1 MANHRRRSLA
11 ASLLV
16 LSGLT
21 AALVAPAATFAASP
35 DAATTTT
42 TVCRETHW
50 PVSVQGK
57 PLTLKA
63 GARAGDYIWHDSNG
77 WHLRVTHPGSAKV
90 TFTGR
95 IVSSAPMTFKPA
107 RLERGDRITLS
118 ADRKTLT
125 YKFYNYGK
133 VDGFDFKTACAQRLR
148 FSAAI
153 NGNKLS
159 TSRIWL
165 GRRGLHPLEN
175 PFVIIKIA

>member
-11 ASLLV
+11 GSLLV

-35 DAATTTT
+35 DATPATTN
-42 TVCRETHW
+42 CSETHW
-50 PVSVQGK
+50 PVSVQGV

-63 GARAGDYIWHDSNG
+63 GARAGDYIWHSSTG

-107 RLERGDRITLS
+107 RLEKGDTITLS
-118 ADRKTLT
+118 ADKKTLT

-133 VDGFDFKTACAQRLR
+133 IDGIDFKTACAQRLR
-148 FSAAI
+148 FSASI
-153 NGNKLS
+153 NGNKLA
-159 TSRIWL
+159 TSRIML
-165 GRRGLHPLEN
+165 GTHGRHPLEN
-175 PFVIIKIA
+175 PFVVIKIV

>member
-21 AALVAPAATFAASP
+21 AALVGPAATLAASP
-35 DAATTTT
+35 DATTTT
-42 TVCRETHW
+42 TVCSETHW

-63 GARAGDYIWHDSNG
+63 GARAGDYIWHDSTG

-107 RLERGDRITLS
+107 RLERGDTITLS
-118 ADRKTLT
+118 ADKKTLT

-133 VDGFDFKTACAQRLR
+133 VDGVDFKTACAQRLR

-153 NGNKLS
+153 NGRKLS

-165 GRRGLHPLEN
+165 GKHGRHPLEN